1 MRASVFVLA
10 VLSIFGILAYTVW
23 LESAIVAE
31 AYVIFEL
38 REEEAEMRNQIRI
51 RTADLAARNRAA
63 VLKLTAE
70 EMGLTDLERNVAKVV
85 ANPGTKNAARGA
97 D

>member
-1 MRASVFVLA
+1 MRASLFVLS
-10 VLSIFGILAYTVW
+10 VLSIFSVLAYTVW

-63 VLKLTAE
+63 AIKQTAE
-70 EMGLTDLERNVAKVV
+70 EMGLVGFERNVAKVV
-85 ANPGTKNAARGA
+85 PNPGGKRTAREA